1 MPFYNFLGRLFKG
14 QSIVGSDRG
23 ELILGSFRDDSIDG
37 RDGNDLLLGL
47 FGNDEL
53 AGGLGND
60 KLFGG
65 FGNDRLDGGE
75 GNDRLNGGAGRDT
88 LNGGNGEDKLAGG
101 KGDDRLAGNKGDDQM
116 FGGAGDDL
124 LVWNNGD
131 GSDLMDG
138 GEGNDRVQVNFNTD
152 LVNDD
157 LQNKDVAEF
166 SVTDDGVKFARVELN
181 DQTTNGLFQ
190 LDIRKAEVL
199 ETNFGADDDEARFA
213 GDVLGEIRL
222 ELDGGDG
229 VDTLDFSQA
238 AAGVDVDLEAGTV
251 GGARVENF
259 ENVTGTEFDDVITG
273 DAGDNVINGGGGND
287 VLTGGDG
294 ADIFLFFQNDVGV
307 VVITDFE
314 VGVDQLR
321 FVTEAD
327 LTNADVFDQAVQA
340 GEDVHLD
347 LNGKLIAFEGVQF
360 SDFSADSFLI
370 A

>member
-1 MPFYNFLGRLFKG
+1 MPYYNFLGRLFTG

-65 FGNDRLDGGE
+65 FGNDSLNGGE
-75 GNDRLNGGAGRDT
+75 GNDELNGGSGRDT

-138 GEGNDRVQVNFNTD
+138 GKGDDRVQVNFNTD
-152 LVNDD
+152 LINND

-166 SVTDDGVKFARVELN
+166 SVTDEGVQFARVELN
-181 DQTTNGLFQ
+181 DQAINGLFQ
-190 LDIRKAEVL
+190 LDIRQTEVL
-199 ETNFGADDDEARFA
+199 ETNFGAGDDEARIT
-213 GDVLGEIRL
+213 GDVLGEIGL
-222 ELDGGDG
+222 ELDGGEG
-229 VDTLDFSQA
+229 VDALDFSQA
-238 AAGVDVDLEAGTV
+238 AAAVDVDLEAGTAD
-251 GGARVENF
+251 GARVENF

-273 DAGDNVINGGGGND
+273 DAGDNVIAGGGGND

-294 ADIFLFFQNDVGV
+294 ADVFLFFQNDVGV

-321 FVTEAD
+321 FVTEAG
-327 LTNADVFDQAVQA
+327 LSSADVFGQAVQV

-347 LNGKLIAFEGVQF
+347 LNGKSIAIEGVQHG
-360 SDFSADSFLI
+360 DLSADSFLI